1 MFKSRNSDSMIIPRA
16 TRNSE
21 IGLCIPQVGIP
32 KEPTEEELR
41 QGEKNLQE
49 MWEYVHVTKYNEFL
63 RSKEIGDK
71 KTPIPPTKRRA
82 SG

>member
-1 MFKSRNSDSMIIPRA
+1 MFKKRDSKAFMMLPRA

-21 IGLCIPQVGIP
+21 VSIQIPDVGIP
-32 KEPTEEELR
+32 KEPTEEEIQ
-41 QGEKNLQE
+41 QGEKNLRD

-71 KTPIPPTKRRA
+71 RTIPPTKRNTK
-82 SG
+82 